1 MIKDVLENQV
11 SGLLPKYSF
20 GFRKGTNTIHCVNS
34 LIQQINLNREERL
47 NSIVIF
53 LDISK
58 AFNSVS
64 HISLFEILKSLD
76 IPNDIYQWL
85 ILFLKSMVIRIDT
98 KEGAVTKKLH
108 QGLLQGST
116 LSPILFNL
124 YTMGIHKLFNNKK
137 DIKIFQY
144 ADDFAIIITNKCFNE
159 LELKSNNYLI
169 TINNK
174 LKDLNLNINAA
185 KTKYQIFN
193 HNREI
198 REINIKLGRLEIEQ
212 VKSYTYLGITI
223 DKNLNFTEHCNNL
236 KASIEKRLQALRFIS
251 GNKFGGH
258 PNTLMNIT
266 KALIFSKI
274 YYGSSIYMGG
284 WKINTNKI
292 RTCYNKSI
300 KKAMGFTQNTPS
312 HIIYSEAGILPLE
325 LQVELLTVKDILK
338 SIHNKNTNKDTISNY
353 LSLKTR
359 FKNPK
364 SYLHRIV
371 HKHRNIFQN
380 INEDLSDNLVKLR
393 EIIWEDWKNE
403 FVKQGQEKGKFY
415 CKKTEIPRKTNWKE
429 LKRFKNYEAKIVN
442 RVRAGYCIKMEQEE
456 YICQFCN
463 IKNDFIHKIFYCNQ
477 FNNSRRRYKFL
488 QSSIVEMNWNMNV
501 YKDILNFIKD
511 NNIVI

>member
-1 MIKDVLENQV
+1 
-11 SGLLPKYSF
+11 
-20 GFRKGTNTIHCVNS
+20 
-34 LIQQINLNREERL
+34 
-47 NSIVIF
+47 
-53 LDISK
+53 
-58 AFNSVS
+58 
-64 HISLFEILKSLD
+64 
-76 IPNDIYQWL
+76 
-85 ILFLKSMVIRIDT
+85 
-98 KEGAVTKKLH
+98 
-108 QGLLQGST
+108 
-116 LSPILFNL
+116 
-124 YTMGIHKLFNNKK
+124 
-137 DIKIFQY
+137 
-144 ADDFAIIITNKCFNE
+144 
-159 LELKSNNYLI
+159 
-169 TINNK
+169 
-174 LKDLNLNINAA
+174 
-185 KTKYQIFN
+185 
-193 HNREI
+193 
-198 REINIKLGRLEIEQ
+198 
-212 VKSYTYLGITI
+212 
-223 DKNLNFTEHCNNL
+223 
-236 KASIEKRLQALRFIS
+236 
-251 GNKFGGH
+251 
-258 PNTLMNIT
+258 
-266 KALIFSKI
+266 
-274 YYGSSIYMGG
+274 MGG

-415 CKKTEIPRKTNWKE
+415 CRRTEVPRRTNWKE

-442 RVRAGYCIKMEQEE
+442 RVRAGYCIKMEQED

-463 IKNDFIHKIFYCNQ
+463 IKNDFIHKIFYCKQ

-511 NNIVI
+511 NNVVI